1 MAGREA
7 LKVGSNESLGWILES
22 VYWMELGWNCCVS
35 QAGRGCFVAVL
46 LRYCPAHALGFF
58 HVHVTWIFLV
68 GGSFM
73 ILSSSSMTTS
83 SMSQTYWYQ
92 TQCSLYKQWMES
104 SFVVL
109 GCDDEGR
116 ENINKTT
123 PLASRS
129 RFRQSA
135 NIF

>member
-1 MAGREA
+1 MAGRKA
-7 LKVGSNESLGWILES
+7 LKVDSNESLGWILES
-22 VYWMELGWNCCVS
+22 VYWMELGWNYWVS
-35 QAGRGCFVAVL
+35 QAGVVSL
-46 LRYCPAHALGFF
+46 LSCYGIVPLTPLGFF